1 MTMRHRMDHRK
12 LGRKIGPRIALMRN
26 MVTSLFEHERIT
38 TTTAKAKE
46 LRRVAERL
54 ITLAKKANAIEGDS
68 QEAQAKRLHYKRQA
82 LRVLRKRDVMV
93 KLFDEIAPRY
103 EKRPGGYT
111 RIIKLARP
119 RRGDAAEMAIIE
131 LVEKETKKEKRKK
144 GKGSK

>member
-1 MTMRHRMDHRK
+1 MRHRMDHRK

>member
-1 MTMRHRMDHRK
+1 MDHRK

-68 QEAQAKRLHYKRQA
+68 QEAQAKRLHYKRRA
-82 LRVLRKRDVMV
+82 MRVLRKRDVMV

-103 EKRPGGYT
+103 KEREGGYT

-131 LVEKETKKEKRKK
+131 LVEEETKKEKRRK